1 MEHLKKVL
9 RLLIFII
16 IIALATIGIGISG
29 GVPIPTSFKR
39 ENRAEMNIELK
50 ESDEEE
56 NVIDEEA
63 LA

>member
-1 MEHLKKVL
+1 MEHFKKVL